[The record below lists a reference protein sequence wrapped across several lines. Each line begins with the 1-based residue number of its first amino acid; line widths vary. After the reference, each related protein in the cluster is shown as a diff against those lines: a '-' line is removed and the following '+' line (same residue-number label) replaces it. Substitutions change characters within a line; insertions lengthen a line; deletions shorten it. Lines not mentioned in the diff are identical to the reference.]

1 MGTTDRQQR
10 FSLDQ
15 VITATAV
22 STDHMNLRAARDI
35 FIGSA
40 LWLISQVTVA
50 FTDAGSDST
59 VAVTMESDTAT
70 NFPSATVVQSFG
82 TFAALSAIGARFQ
95 IPIAPF
101 ATREQFIRLRYTVA
115 NGNLTT
121 GSITSWIT
129 DTPDLVE
136 FYADNK
142 IIG

>member
-1 MGTTDRQQR
+1 MGTIDRQQR
-10 FSLDQ
+10 FSLAQ
-15 VITATAV
+15 AITATAV
-22 STDHMNLRAARDI
+22 SEDHMNLRAVRDI

-40 LWLISQVTVA
+40 LWLISQVVVA

-70 NFPSATVVQSFG
+70 NFPSATVVQTFG
-82 TFAALSAIGARFQ
+82 TFAALAAIGARLQ
-95 IPIAPF
+95 VPISPLLV
-101 ATREQFIRLRYTVA
+101 REQFIRLRYTVA

-129 DTPDLVE
+129 DAPSLVE
-136 FYADNK
+136 FYPDNK